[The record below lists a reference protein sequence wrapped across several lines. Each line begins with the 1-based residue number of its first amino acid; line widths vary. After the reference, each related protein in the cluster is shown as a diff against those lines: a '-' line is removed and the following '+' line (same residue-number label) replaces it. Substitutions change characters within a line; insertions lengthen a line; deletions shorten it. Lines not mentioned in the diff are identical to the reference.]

1 MSQPTPV
8 NPPPRKRSPV
18 PALLGIAAIV
28 AAIAGA
34 FAWVGGWFG
43 ERLTPQRMTDTIE
56 AGKPHLGYRR
66 AHTKGVCVAGTFAP
80 SSQAPGLS
88 KARVFTQ
95 DSTPILGRLSIGG
108 GDPHGAD
115 AQARVRSVA
124 LLLKTDDGQEWRMAM
139 NSFPFFV
146 VATPEAFQAQNIASA
161 PDPVTGKPD
170 PARMAAFLEQYPEAK
185 KFLAWAKSAPWSN
198 SWANTQFNGVNSF
211 WFTNAQGQRR
221 AVRWSLRP
229 QAPFEALSEA
239 QRKQSDADFLSE
251 EFDAR
256 LAKTGPVKW
265 DLVVTEAKDGDPI
278 DDPSQP
284 WPQDR
289 PQVVA
294 GTVSF
299 TATSPQA
306 TGGCRDINYDP
317 TVVPD
322 GIEPSKD
329 PILAARSAVYSV
341 SFNRRQ
347 HEIGAGKAPE
357 ATGAAKGEA
366 K

>member
-1 MSQPTPV
+1 MAA
-8 NPPPRKRSPV
+8 PPPSPRRSTL

-28 AAIAGA
+28 AVLGLA
-34 FAWVGGWFG
+34 FAWVAGWFG
-43 ERLTPQRMTDTIE
+43 GKLTPQQMTDTIE
-56 AGKPHLGYRR
+56 AGKPHPGYRR

-80 SSQAPGLS
+80 SAQASALS

-95 DSTPILGRLSIGG
+95 ASTPILGRLSIGG

-115 AQARVRSVA
+115 AKARVRSVA
-124 LLLKTDDGQEWRMAM
+124 LLLKTDDGQEWRTAM

-146 VATPEAFQAQNIASA
+146 VATAEGFQAQNIASA
-161 PDPVTGKPD
+161 PDPATGKPD
-170 PARMAAFLEQYPEAK
+170 PARMAAFLKQYPEAR

-198 SWANTQFNGVNSF
+198 SWANTPFNGVNSF
-211 WFTNAQGQRR
+211 WFTNAQGERR

-229 QAPFEALSEA
+229 QAPFEDLSEA
-239 QRKQSDADFLSE
+239 QRAQSDADFLSE

-256 LAKTGPVKW
+256 LARTGPVKW
-265 DLVVTEAKDGDPI
+265 DLVVTQANAGDPI

-284 WPQDR
+284 WPEDR
-289 PQVVA
+289 TQVVA
-294 GTVSF
+294 GTVAF
-299 TATSPQA
+299 TGTSPQD

-317 TVVPD
+317 TVLPD
-322 GIEPSKD
+322 GMEPSKD

-347 HEIGAGKAPE
+347 HEIGAGQAPE
-357 ATGAAKGEA
+357 ATGASKGDAK
-366 K
+366 